1 MEWTYDNFIREAM
14 KGTDEEKLSLG
25 EEREIKKFRVNLS
38 KLMRQIQEEPPERK
52 IKAVKVIKAAAFS
65 LMAQAP
71 VITPV
76 ITAMLQVVTGEDLGG
91 KIDGLSAKMDTL
103 SEKIDA
109 LGSKM
114 DTFSE
119 KMDTLSEK
127 MDTLS
132 EKMDTLSEKMDT
144 LSEKMDALGDKMD
157 ILGSKMDRMLGLQQ
171 ETIDLVKRGISIL
184 EERLP

>member
-103 SEKIDA
+103 SEK
-109 LGSKM
+109 
-114 DTFSE
+114 
-119 KMDTLSEK
+119 
-127 MDTLS
+127 
-132 EKMDTLSEKMDT
+132 MDT
-144 LSEKMDALGDKMD
+144 LSEKMDALGDKID